1 MRLKERAK
9 IIFLFK
15 VIFILAL
22 FYGSA
27 HGVLYFIANTDLA
40 NPIFYWGIALIIGFA
55 WFVANVVEYIFD
67 PPQIRSQS
75 SEPKLNPNEP
85 IESIEDTDRWTK
97 KRTERLLALAEKGE
111 SLEALAIAMGTS
123 VNAVRGKLVSFGHY
137 ENYQLARLERMEA
150 DLAEQRSKFASRK
163 RRMVSSQE
171 SSDSPMSVPVSLPYL
186 DKRKLNRALKKLD
199 GLVGLTNIKD
209 EIRSLIALSE
219 VRSMRT
225 RQGLPIN
232 RPTFHLVFSGNPG
245 TAKTTVARIV
255 GEVYQ
260 AIGLLRSG
268 HVVEVSRTDLIGE
281 YVGHTA
287 PKVTDVVNK
296 ALDGV
301 LFIDEAYSLTPK
313 TSSDSFGAEAIDT
326 LLKLMEDNRNRL
338 VIIAAGYPDLM
349 KQFVRSNPGLESRFK
364 TTLLFDDYTV
374 EELQSIFLDLCSDY
388 KFGLTHEL
396 KLISYEVIEAL
407 MKKKNENFANGRDIR
422 NLFERTVETQALRI
436 RSSKTPSLLTEL
448 TPEDLFKALE
458 KTN

>member
-1 MRLKERAK
+1 
-9 IIFLFK
+9 
-15 VIFILAL
+15 
-22 FYGSA
+22 
-27 HGVLYFIANTDLA
+27 
-40 NPIFYWGIALIIGFA
+40 
-55 WFVANVVEYIFD
+55 
-67 PPQIRSQS
+67 
-75 SEPKLNPNEP
+75 
-85 IESIEDTDRWTK
+85 
-97 KRTERLLALAEKGE
+97 
-111 SLEALAIAMGTS
+111 MGTS

-137 ENYQLARLERMEA
+137 DNYQLARLERMEA
-150 DLAEQRSKFASRK
+150 DLAEQRSKFARRK
-163 RRMVSSQE
+163 RRMVSPQE

-199 GLVGLTNIKD
+199 SLVGLTNIKD

-338 VIIAAGYPDLM
+338 VVIAAGYPDLM

-374 EELQSIFLDLCSDY
+374 EELQTIFLDLCSDY
-388 KFGLTHEL
+388 KFGLTQEL
-396 KLISYEVIEAL
+396 KLISYEMIEAL

-436 RSSKTPSLLTEL
+436 RSAKTASLLTEL